1 MNKTNKLSKEL
12 LGIVEYSKEVIKSN
26 LLLSNE
32 RNTVDKLTEAQL
44 STVINLVNVSLSQG
58 VQKALP
64 TFQKV
69 IEDTLS
75 EKNST
80 LDLTNNKKKK

>member
-1 MNKTNKLSKEL
+1 MNKINKLSKEL

-32 RNTVDKLTEAQL
+32 KNTFNKLTDAQL
-44 STVINLVNVSLSQG
+44 YSVIDLVNVSLSQG

-69 IEDTLS
+69 VEDTLS
-75 EKNST
+75 ETKKVT
-80 LDLTNNKKKK
+80 LESSKKKK